1 VETLGPADGETLGP
15 ADGETLGSTLGDAET
30 LGPAEDVVVGTGVGA
45 GVGTGVGTG
54 VGAGVGAEVGTGV
67 GTGVGAVVGTGVGA
81 EVGTGV
87 GAVLGTVV
95 EQALQ
100 VTGHFSFAPV
110 QVVHL
115 SHLFFLPTH
124 AQLLFV
130 RTVTP
135 SGFVTENLSV
145 LSAQTVS
152 QTLQVT
158 GHFSFAPVQVVHL
171 SHLFFLPTHAQ
182 LLFVRTVT
190 PSGFVTE
197 NLSVLSAQAVDP
209 LKTMLSV
216 KESVGLVPLGAA

>member
-1 VETLGPADGETLGP
+1 MIVLSTSLQALLPTHFK

-45 GVGTGVGTG
+45 VVSSTG

-115 SHLFFLPTH
+115 SHLFFL
-124 AQLLFV
+124 L
-130 RTVTP
+130 
-135 SGFVTENLSV
+135 
-145 LSAQTVS
+145 
-152 QTLQVT
+152 TLQ
-158 GHFSFAPVQVVHL
+158 
-171 SHLFFLPTHAQ
+171 
-182 LLFVRTVT
+182 
-190 PSGFVTE
+190 
-197 NLSVLSAQAVDP
+197 N
-209 LKTMLSV
+209 V
-216 KESVGLVPLGAA
+216 K